1 MPIEQKTVIPRDGM
15 TYPDVH
21 YLPPRPWKRKL
32 YGLFGLTAPDRVI
45 KSGAAS
51 PARRISSTDPANGDP
66 GEANT

>member
-1 MPIEQKTVIPRDGM
+1 MVFVMKSDLPANGM
-15 TYPDVH
+15 SYSAEP
-21 YLPPRPWKRKL
+21 YRLPGSWTMNR
-32 YGLFGLTAPDRVI
+32 YGLFGFNAPFQLI

>member
-1 MPIEQKTVIPRDGM
+1 MTIEQKSGLPGDGM
-15 TYPDVH
+15 SYPDVH
-21 YLPPRPWKRKL
+21 YLPPKAWKRKL
-32 YGLFGLTAPDRVI
+32 YRLFGLTAPDRVI

>member
-1 MPIEQKTVIPRDGM
+1 MITITTGLPRDGM
-15 TYPDVH
+15 SYSAEP
-21 YLPPRPWKRKL
+21 YRLPSRWTMNRF
-32 YGLFGLTAPDRVI
+32 GLFGFNAPFQLI